1 MLYAYVSVLYSLFL
15 TSRVV
20 PAEAKPD
27 KADTEWNCKTHCG
40 STYFVY
46 TWYSSELETQKHL
59 FPCSKNTFMPIQ
71 GVGKRLHNKIHWDA
85 ESETGGT
92 VPKPT
97 SLLPSVHLASTCWI
111 AAKRLEQASNIW
123 VTAIQSFRP
132 NKVEDY
138 SKGSMAQTDHHA
150 CQKLGFSQCQPTKR
164 IQYAEYILLCFWIC
178 SH

>member
-71 GVGKRLHNKIHWDA
+71 GVGKRLHNKIH
-85 ESETGGT
+85 
-92 VPKPT
+92 
-97 SLLPSVHLASTCWI
+97 
-111 AAKRLEQASNIW
+111 
-123 VTAIQSFRP
+123 
-132 NKVEDY
+132 
-138 SKGSMAQTDHHA
+138 
-150 CQKLGFSQCQPTKR
+150 
-164 IQYAEYILLCFWIC
+164 
-178 SH
+178 